1 MNTAPHPSND
11 AAADLFARRVAAR
24 MTQGTEDLPYDIS
37 ERLRAAR
44 MQALAKRK
52 VVAPVRKAAPVVLH
66 SGSTAILGRGGDG
79 GWWNALVSAI
89 PLMALV
95 IGLFA
100 INAAQD
106 ENGLNEVAEVDA
118 ALLTDD
124 LPPEAYADPGFMQ
137 FLKTAAARNWRAFTL
152 RPRPA
157 CKQNKPPRSPTRQ
170 PSCWLWCFW
179 APWRL
184 PAYR

>member
-106 ENGLNEVAEVDA
+106 EIGLNEVAEVDA

-137 FLKTAAARNWRAFTL
+137 FLKTAAARN
-152 RPRPA
+152 
-157 CKQNKPPRSPTRQ
+157 
-170 PSCWLWCFW
+170 
-179 APWRL
+179 
-184 PAYR
+184 

>member
-11 AAADLFARRVAAR
+11 TAADLFARRVAAR
-24 MTQGTEDLPYDIS
+24 MTQSKNLPYDIS

-66 SGSTAILGRGGDG
+66 WGSKAILGRGGDG
-79 GWWNALVSAI
+79 GWWNALVLGHPPHGTGDWTI
-89 PLMALV
+89 RLV
-95 IGLFA
+95 
-100 INAAQD
+100 NAAQD

-137 FLKTAAARNWRAFTL
+137 FLKTAAARN
-152 RPRPA
+152 
-157 CKQNKPPRSPTRQ
+157 
-170 PSCWLWCFW
+170 
-179 APWRL
+179 
-184 PAYR
+184 